1 MKKKNLKKEKNFH
14 LEFHA
19 DENNLGDIRDYI
31 SNICLQAGFSKRE
44 INNTKLAV
52 DEACTNIIKH
62 AYVGK
67 SGKIIVDIRAWPGN
81 VEIHLRDRGKPFNW
95 SGVEDPD
102 LEEYV
107 EMGKRGGLG
116 IYLMN
121 RLMDHIRYES
131 SSGGNHLIM
140 SKSSEAF
147 QQDKRSRLV
156 SLKPRWTQ
164 TLRFKF
170 LLRASAGFSVL
181 IAVIGILQ
189 FISQTRELEN
199 NRQKAWMQI
208 RNFARTLELRSENAL
223 VLDDLYH
230 PEYRKLN
237 EFIHDGMKSHPE
249 IEAMRVV
256 NKEGVIVSSSVAD
269 EFGQPIENLPGAG
282 DFSSYGKWVS
292 MKKNEENIKA
302 YHLPVI
308 LSEKNDDKRINLG
321 YLVMEVSARKIERG
335 IQDQRYKLIVILLG
349 IFVAGI
355 GLIYLLVSIF
365 IKPIQT
371 LTDGVLAIGEGSLED
386 ELDIKGPKE
395 IGAIAK
401 AFNDITA
408 KFRVA
413 QESVVEKERMQKEMQ
428 VAQEIQ
434 HSLLPRKV
442 PEIGGYDIASYYK
455 AAKEVGGDYYD
466 FVNVDEDTVGV
477 VVADVSGKGVP
488 GSLVMTM
495 IRTAL
500 RMEARGNRLAADV
513 MAKMNE
519 FVTDDMKKGMFVTIF
534 YVILDSRNRVISY
547 ASAGHNP
554 MILYRA
560 STNETFY
567 LNPRGFPVGI
577 NLPDDKLFRKSI
589 DVEKIKLKKDDM
601 LLIYT
606 DGVTE
611 AMNVNREQYGE
622 KRLLKLMKESGG
634 KSPQEFLDS
643 LSEDIDRFT
652 GEYPQNDDITV
663 VAFKEKYVADEV
675 LSGIRKKLLDLV
687 SVEGISVAE
696 ACRKMKVSPS
706 TYYRYKKR
714 LELLGE
720 RGLKNKN
727 LREDQDL
734 RRFSNEQ
741 RAKLMEIVKQ
751 DPKFG
756 PKRIADRFNEGKA
769 EENKITSSLVYEEL
783 KRMRLNTYEKRA
795 EYLKRSGI
803 IFEGEREVESKDIDK
818 AKRETAGIEE
828 EKSES
833 YVSPDQ
839 KETADKLPV
848 ASKTDSGE
856 AFKPGVTETVEGKTS
871 REIEYQE
878 NIEEMEYGTDSVV
891 NIEDEKYNEDITILK
906 VSGHLDSSS
915 TGELENIMENL
926 FEEGATNI
934 IVDLK
939 DVTYI
944 SSGGWGVFV
953 GRVKNLREKKG
964 DVVLVGMSREVY
976 DIFELLGFMDI
987 IMQFRLKEDALDY
1000 LSLPF
1005 KERQK
1010 HLKVKQKKYRKKNP
1024 EKTPISEG
1032 LDIEHADMIPLSIKA
1047 GSVGESGEITV
1058 LELNGI
1064 IDTVSSVKLSDI
1076 FERVLQTGSIK
1087 IVADMSGV
1095 EYISSAGWGVF
1106 ASRVEGLRR
1115 KGGDL
1120 KIFGMDSELNRV
1132 FTMLGFDDL
1141 MRSFNVMAEAV
1152 EDFDVEIAAAGYDE
1166 NDLESEPAVVA
1177 ADHSN
1182 TGAEGYSFGVNLER
1196 VKDSGS
1202 EGVILEVEGAI
1213 DASSNDEFNRSLE
1226 ESLAGDPDFL
1236 IVDLSNAVYI
1246 NSSGWGNIARYA
1258 QQRMKSDGM
1267 KLALSGMNSA
1277 IFNIFTDLGFEDLI
1291 PHFTNTE
1298 RAVEEL
1304 RVTEGV
1310 GASSNNRNKG
1320 ADEEEISEE
1329 ITQNKVDHTDG
1340 IESSR
1345 EEEKEKREKEII
1357 YSSNI
1362 QKDGYIE
1369 SDTAKQEDEN
1379 SYLKDLSEKEETTS
1393 GSDIDVEKEKIDRLE
1408 DKDSKIRNI
1417 GWDAYGKKLS
1427 KKNKKGDKGTDK

>member
-1 MKKKNLKKEKNFH
+1 MKKKSLNKEEKFH

-31 SNICLQAGFSKRE
+31 SNICRQAGFSKRE

-62 AYVGK
+62 AYIGK

-81 VEIHLRDRGKPFNW
+81 VEIHLRDRGEPFNW
-95 SGVEDPD
+95 SGVQDPD

-147 QQDKRSRLV
+147 QQDKKSRLV

-170 LLRASAGFSVL
+170 LLRASAGFFVL
-181 IAVIGILQ
+181 IAVIGIFQ
-189 FISQTRELEN
+189 FISQTRELETG
-199 NRQKAWMQI
+199 RQKAWMQI
-208 RNFARTLELRSENAL
+208 RNFARALELRSENAL
-223 VLDDLYH
+223 VLNDLYH

-249 IEAMRVV
+249 IEAMRVI

-269 EFGQPIENLPGAG
+269 EFGQLIENRPGAG
-282 DFSSYGKWVS
+282 DLSSDGKWVS
-292 MKKNEENIKA
+292 GKKDKGDIKS

-308 LSEKNDDKRINLG
+308 LSEKDADKRINMG
-321 YLVMEVSARKIERG
+321 YIVMEVSEGKIERS
-335 IQDQRYKLIVILLG
+335 IQDQRYKLIFILLG
-349 IFVAGI
+349 IFIAGI

-413 QESVVEKERMQKEMQ
+413 QESVVEQERMQKEMQ

-577 NLPDDKLFRKSI
+577 NLPDDKLFEKSI

-611 AMNVNREQYGE
+611 AMNENREQYGE
-622 KRLLKLMKESGG
+622 ERLLKLMKESGG
-634 KSPQEFLDS
+634 RSPQEFIDS

-675 LSGIRKKLLDLV
+675 LSGLRKKLLDLV
-687 SVEGISVAE
+687 RVEGMSVAE

-727 LREDQDL
+727 LREEQDL

-741 RAKLMEIVKQ
+741 RVKLMEIVKQ

-756 PKRIADRFNEGKA
+756 PKRIADRLNEGKA

-783 KRMRLNTYEKRA
+783 KRMRLNTYEKRV

-803 IFEGEREVESKDIDK
+803 ISEGESEDIDK
-818 AKRETAGIEE
+818 VKRETAGTEE
-828 EKSES
+828 EKGKG

-848 ASKTDSGE
+848 TSKTDSGE
-856 AFKPGVTETVEGKTS
+856 AFRPVGTETEEGKTG

-878 NIEEMEYGTDSVV
+878 KIEQAEYGTDSVV

-915 TGELENIMENL
+915 TGQLENLMENL
-926 FEEGATNI
+926 FDEGVSNI

-953 GRVKNLREKKG
+953 GRVKSLREKKG

-1024 EKTPISEG
+1024 EKTPIPEG
-1032 LDIEHADMIPLSIKA
+1032 LNIDQSDMAPLHIKA

-1076 FERVLQTGSIK
+1076 FERVSKTGSIK

-1106 ASRVEGLRR
+1106 ASKVEGLRS

-1120 KIFGMDSELNRV
+1120 KIFGMDSELGRV
-1132 FTMLGFDDL
+1132 FKMLGFDDL

-1152 EDFDVEIAAAGYDE
+1152 EDFDVEIEATGYGED
-1166 NDLESEPAVVA
+1166 DLESEPAVVA
-1177 ADHSN
+1177 ADQGN
-1182 TGAEGYSFGVNLER
+1182 TGTEEYSFGVNLER
-1196 VKDSGS
+1196 VKDSKR

-1236 IVDLSNAVYI
+1236 VVDLSNTVYI

-1258 QQRMKSDGM
+1258 KHQMKLDGM

-1277 IFNIFTDLGFEDLI
+1277 IFNIFTDLGFEDFI
-1291 PHFTNTE
+1291 PHFTNKE

-1304 RVTEGV
+1304 RISEGV
-1310 GASSNNRNKG
+1310 DASRYNRNKG
-1320 ADEEEISEE
+1320 AETEEISEE
-1329 ITQNKVDHTDG
+1329 ITHKKVDHTGG
-1340 IESSR
+1340 IEDSR
-1345 EEEKEKREKEII
+1345 EEEKEKREGAVL

-1362 QKDGYIE
+1362 QEDGYIE

-1379 SYLKDLSEKEETTS
+1379 SYLDDLSEKEEAATGS
-1393 GSDIDVEKEKIDRLE
+1393 GIDLEKEKIDRLE
-1408 DKDSKIRNI
+1408 DKDSKIRDI

-1427 KKNKKGDKGTDK
+1427 RRNKKKDKGTDK